1 MSIEFRSVD
10 YLLDGML
17 SGTGIRDSVKGGY
30 VAPAD
35 LKLSSGLQANIAEW
49 QRNYEDAHFEGFSDE
64 TVAALDREGQE
75 LVALI
80 RAERPQLRIGYFSNG
95 LMRRI
100 EC

>member
-1 MSIEFRSVD
+1 MGNVD

-17 SGTGIRDSVKGGY
+17 SGTGVRDAISGGY
-30 VAPAD
+30 VAPSD
-35 LKLSSGLQANIAEW
+35 LGLSTALQTNIAEW
-49 QRNYEDAHFEGFSDE
+49 QRDYEDAHFEGFRDE
-64 TVAALDREGQE
+64 TVAVLDRKGQE

-80 RAERPQLRIGYFSNG
+80 RAEKPLLRIGYFSNG